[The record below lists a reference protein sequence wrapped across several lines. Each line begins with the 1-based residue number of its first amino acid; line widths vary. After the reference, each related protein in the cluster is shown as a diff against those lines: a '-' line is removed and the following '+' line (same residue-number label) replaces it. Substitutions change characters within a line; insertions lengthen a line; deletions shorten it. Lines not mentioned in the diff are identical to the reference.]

1 MNKQQSTKSNTIP
14 IPAHLQQIITET
26 SFACKND
33 WQIRTMAIRYIVSYL
48 GVYFDNL
55 HFK

>member
-1 MNKQQSTKSNTIP
+1 MVSGGMNKEQSTKSNTIP

-33 WQIRTMAIRYIVSYL
+33 WQIRTKAIRYSKL
-48 GVYFDNL
+48 SGGLF
-55 HFK
+55 